1 MFNLDLEKA
10 EEQEIKLPIAVRSE
24 RKQET
29 FRKTSTSVLLTTP
42 NPLCESQQTVENSS
56 RDGNTRPHDMPPE
69 KFICK
74 SKSKLELDMEQQT
87 GSILGKEY
95 INAVYCYPAHLTYMQ
110 STSCKMPG
118 WVKHKLKSRL
128 RREV

>member
-42 NPLCESQQTVENSS
+42 KPLTVQITINH
-56 RDGNTRPHDMPPE
+56 G
-69 KFICK
+69 KF
-74 SKSKLELDMEQQT
+74 
-87 GSILGKEY
+87 
-95 INAVYCYPAHLTYMQ
+95 
-110 STSCKMPG
+110 
-118 WVKHKLKSRL
+118 
-128 RREV
+128 